1 MTNDDTSPVWLTTAD
16 LAERYHTSAGTVR
29 YWRTLTPPYGPP
41 GIRVGKR
48 VLFALA
54 DVEAWEAARRAE
66 AGASPGDAAERPVRG
81 HPRRAREA

>member
-1 MTNDDTSPVWLTTAD
+1 MTNDDKSPVWLTTAD
-16 LAERYHTSAGTVR
+16 LAARYHTTAGTVR

-54 DVEAWEAARRAE
+54 DVEAWETARRND
-66 AGASPGDAAERPVRG
+66 GRPS
-81 HPRRAREA
+81 